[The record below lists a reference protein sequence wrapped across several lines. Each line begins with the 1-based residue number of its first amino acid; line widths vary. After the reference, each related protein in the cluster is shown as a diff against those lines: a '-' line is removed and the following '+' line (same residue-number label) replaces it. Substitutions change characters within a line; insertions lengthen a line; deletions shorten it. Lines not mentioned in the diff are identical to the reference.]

1 MDTIRKYDIRK
12 EKRMEYIN
20 NLSVGIDIH
29 KIIGVEI
36 KEYHS
41 TLIVNDVN
49 TIIFEDSSHS
59 VYIIWGYNVY
69 GESYT

>member
-20 NLSVGIDIH
+20 KLSVGIDIH

-36 KEYHS
+36 KDSLS
-41 TLIVNDVN
+41 TLIVNLL
-49 TIIFEDSSHS
+49 DSMPH
-59 VYIIWGYNVY
+59 
-69 GESYT
+69 